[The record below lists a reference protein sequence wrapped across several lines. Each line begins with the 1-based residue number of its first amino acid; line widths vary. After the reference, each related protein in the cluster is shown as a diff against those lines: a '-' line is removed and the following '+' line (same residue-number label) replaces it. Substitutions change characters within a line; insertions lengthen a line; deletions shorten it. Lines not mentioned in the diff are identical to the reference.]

1 MSAGS
6 PPCRPDGDDD
16 DVGRPG
22 PYDPDPP
29 RPREAWFLPGW
40 PSATAGPVAQVAT
53 DREESIAPA
62 WARAEAA
69 QAARLARVAARIGA
83 LDDRLSRGP
92 EGWRRRLALIQ
103 AAELSRAA
111 GERIAADR
119 LALWLALRAGA
130 AGEDAGAL
138 ERAAWAARRLSGG
151 PGPEAG
157 LLPFLGRVETA
168 AEGPALA
175 ERVAALAAV
184 LGQGQGAA
192 SGTGADLHPITRGAM
207 LLSLWPLAG
216 IGRAGD
222 LLEGAVVAL
231 RLAVAE
237 GQGGAVFAPL
247 ATPALRP
254 GGTVPERLS
263 RWLDGL
269 EQGLIAAQR
278 RLDAV
283 EAWQVRAQA
292 ATAGLTGRTPARL
305 IAALAAWPVLS
316 APMAERLT
324 GASRAAVQRNLALLE
339 ARGLLREITGQGRF
353 RFWTAD

>member
-1 MSAGS
+1 MNAGS
-6 PPCRPDGDDD
+6 PPCRPTGDHHDA
-16 DVGRPG
+16 GPPG
-22 PYDPDPP
+22 PPDPDPS
-29 RPREAWFLPGW
+29 RARAAWFLPGR
-40 PSATAGPVAQVAT
+40 PAVPAAPVAPAAPG
-53 DREESIAPA
+53 REEGIAPA

-103 AAELSRAA
+103 AADLSWAT
-111 GERIAADR
+111 GERIGADR

-138 ERAAWAARRLSGG
+138 ERAAWAARRLTGG

-157 LLPFLGRVETA
+157 LLPFLGRVEAA

-184 LGQGQGAA
+184 LE
-192 SGTGADLHPITRGAM
+192 SGADLHPVTRGAM

-222 LLEGAVVAL
+222 LMEGAVVAL
-231 RLAVAE
+231 RLAAAE

-254 GGTVPERLS
+254 GGTVPERLT

-278 RLDAV
+278 RLDSV
-283 EAWQVRAQA
+283 EAWQARALA
-292 ATAGLTGRTPARL
+292 ATAGLSGRTPGRL

-339 ARGLLREITGQGRF
+339 TRGLLREITGQGRF

>member
-1 MSAGS
+1 MSAAS
-6 PPCRPDGDDD
+6 PPCRPEGDDD
-16 DVGRPG
+16 DAGRPG
-22 PYDPDPP
+22 PYDPDPS
-29 RPREAWFLPGW
+29 RTREVWFLPGR
-40 PSATAGPVAQVAT
+40 PVAPASPLAQVAT
-53 DREESIAPA
+53 DREEAIAPA
-62 WARAEAA
+62 WVRAEAA

-83 LDDRLSRGP
+83 LDDRLTRGP

-103 AAELSRAA
+103 AADLSWAA

-138 ERAAWAARRLSGG
+138 ERAAWAARRLTGG

-157 LLPFLGRVETA
+157 LLPFLGRVDAA

-184 LGQGQGAA
+184 LGQGPVAGA
-192 SGTGADLHPITRGAM
+192 GADLHPITRGAM

-216 IGRAGD
+216 IGRPGD
-222 LLEGAVVAL
+222 LMEGAVVAL

-237 GQGGAVFAPL
+237 GQGGAVFAPM
-247 ATPALRP
+247 ATPALRS
-254 GGTVPERLS
+254 GGTAPERLA

-283 EAWQVRAQA
+283 EAWQARAQA